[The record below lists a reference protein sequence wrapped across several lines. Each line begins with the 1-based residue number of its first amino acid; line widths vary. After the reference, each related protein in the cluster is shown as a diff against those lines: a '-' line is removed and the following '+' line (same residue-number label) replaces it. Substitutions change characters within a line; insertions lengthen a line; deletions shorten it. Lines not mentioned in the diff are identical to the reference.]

1 MLKTIRLALGGVFA
15 AGAAFAGAVAYVAP
29 QAPEMIEESAP
40 MGSSGAWIIPL
51 IAVGLIALALSAP
64 ESDDDGGSLL

>member
-29 QAPEMIEESAP
+29 AAPEMIEEAAP

-51 IAVGLIALALSAP
+51 IAVALVIAAVALT
-64 ESDDDGGSLL
+64 DDDEVSTLD